1 MLVKQPGQEEEN
13 EKGATLH
20 GTGMVIVKVVDN
32 LLHAAS
38 HLAQHVVS
46 LPARQQS
53 YVTSVIVIDP
63 VAAAVLLW
71 TRYRREGARVLLA
84 SMAGS
89 FVFGGPRCHRALLPR
104 HMNHLN
110 EPKSEVRSCADQ

>member
-1 MLVKQPGQEEEN
+1 MRK
-13 EKGATLH
+13 AALH
-20 GTGMVIVKVVDN
+20 GTGVVIVKVVAN

-38 HLAQHVVS
+38 RLGQHAMS
-46 LPARQQS
+46 PPARQQS
-53 YVTSVIVIDP
+53 YLTSVIVINP

-71 TRYRREGARVLLA
+71 ARYRREGARVLLA
-84 SMAGS
+84 PMARS

-110 EPKSEVRSCADQ
+110 EPKSEVRPCADK

>member
-1 MLVKQPGQEEEN
+1 MRK
-13 EKGATLH
+13 AALH
-20 GTGMVIVKVVDN
+20 GTGVVIAKVIAN

-38 HLAQHVVS
+38 RLAQHVMS
-46 LPARQQS
+46 LPARQLS

-63 VAAAVLLW
+63 LAAAVLLW
-71 TRYRREGARVLLA
+71 ARYRREGARVLLA
-84 SMAGS
+84 PMAGS

-110 EPKSEVRSCADQ
+110 EPKSEVRPCADK

>member
-1 MLVKQPGQEEEN
+1 MRK
-13 EKGATLH
+13 AALH
-20 GTGMVIVKVVDN
+20 GTGVVIVKVVAN

-38 HLAQHVVS
+38 RLAQHVMS
-46 LPARQQS
+46 LPARQLS

-63 VAAAVLLW
+63 LAAAVLLW
-71 TRYRREGARVLLA
+71 ARYRREGARVLLA
-84 SMAGS
+84 PTAGS

-110 EPKSEVRSCADQ
+110 EPKSEVRPCADK

>member
-1 MLVKQPGQEEEN
+1 MRK
-13 EKGATLH
+13 AALH
-20 GTGMVIVKVVDN
+20 GTGVVIVKVVAN

-63 VAAAVLLW
+63 LAAAVLLW

-84 SMAGS
+84 PTAGS

-110 EPKSEVRSCADQ
+110 EPKSEVRPCADK